1 MCLKE
6 RQNSWQRNICL
17 IFLAAIIILSSIT
30 MASAQEKN
38 KEQLIFTTVVYP
50 TNRSETNALLLVESI
65 RDFAGSLSQAPIW
78 CFVPQYEK
86 QLSSNFQDRLSEFN
100 TTLIPYEIGHDA
112 LRFFFAA
119 DIHAAAIAESMAVG
133 KTDFFIWLSSN
144 TLILH
149 EPTAFLL
156 PDGKDLAY
164 RPVHHINVGSLYDE
178 PLDAFW
184 KLVYQYCNTPVD
196 RVFPMKT
203 HVDGLIIRP
212 YFNAGILVTRPENV
226 LFKTWR
232 DTFFK
237 IYQEPELQQLYKQDE
252 RYAIFIHQ
260 AILSGVILA
269 TLTVEEIQ
277 ELPSAYNYPEHLHGE
292 DVTANR
298 PAILDELVTVRHEGF
313 YQDPDWKQKMEAS
326 DSIKDWLAERL
337 PQ

>member
-6 RQNSWQRNICL
+6 GQNSWRRNICL
-17 IFLAAIIILSSIT
+17 IFLAAIILLSSIT

-38 KEQLIFTTVVYP
+38 KEQLIFSTVVYP

-86 QLSSNFQDRLSEFN
+86 QLSSNFQNRLSEFN
-100 TTLIPYEIGHDA
+100 TTLIPYEINHDA

-133 KTDFFIWLSSN
+133 KTDFLIWLSSN

-156 PDGKDLAY
+156 SDGKDLAY
-164 RPVHHINVGSLYDE
+164 RD
-178 PLDAFW
+178 D
-184 KLVYQYCNTPVD
+184 
-196 RVFPMKT
+196 
-203 HVDGLIIRP
+203 LIVRP
-212 YFNAGILVTRPENV
+212 YFNAGILITRPENV

-237 IYQEPELQQLYKQDE
+237 VYQKPELQQLYKQDE

-292 DVTANR
+292 DITANR

-313 YQDPDWKQKMEAS
+313 YQDPDWKQKMPAS
-326 DSIKDWLAERL
+326 DSLKDWLAERL